1 MSARSLD
8 GYPMEISIV
17 RLMLIRLHRSC
28 MRLSRSAPQVER
40 RPHLETK
47 RAPFHTCPLRTRV
60 TLPCSARARQPAH
73 RALDRHH
80 WIWRTVLQVAP
91 FAPNAECGTPIVTSA
106 ASPFPG
112 QRLHWTMKT
121 VWPRRAGSSG
131 GTLES
136 STSCGRFGKGR
147 EHVLVQALVAQL
159 IP

>member
-17 RLMLIRLHRSC
+17 RLMLIRVPRSC

-47 RAPFHTCPLRTRV
+47 RAPFHNCPLRTRV
-60 TLPCSARARQPAH
+60 TLPCSACARQPAH
-73 RALDRHH
+73 RALDRHG
-80 WIWRTVLQVAP
+80 RP
-91 FAPNAECGTPIVTSA
+91 FARNAECGTPVVTSA

-112 QRLHWTMKT
+112 RRLHWTMKT

-136 STSCGRFGKGR
+136 STSCGQRCKGSAPHGVWSQMGCR
-147 EHVLVQALVAQL
+147 SDSSVGTGVR
-159 IP
+159 